1 MSKKRGQITPGLG
14 NRLRQIREQA
24 HLTREDVAEKAGIST
39 RHLAA
44 IELVQKNPSVDT
56 LYRLI
61 RVLGISAD
69 SVFYPELV
77 QEDSSLSLIHRM
89 AGTCSS
95 VQQNFLVDFIKLL
108 QNPKY
113 GNLIS

>member
-24 HLTREDVAEKAGIST
+24 RLTREEVAEKAGIST
-39 RHLAA
+39 RHL
-44 IELVQKNPSVDT
+44 QKNPSVDT

-89 AGTCSS
+89 AGTCSP

>member
-24 HLTREDVAEKAGIST
+24 RLTREEVAEKAGIST

-44 IELVQKNPSVDT
+44 IELEQKNPSVDT

-61 RVLGISAD
+61 RVLGIS
-69 SVFYPELV
+69 
-77 QEDSSLSLIHRM
+77 DSSLSLIHRM